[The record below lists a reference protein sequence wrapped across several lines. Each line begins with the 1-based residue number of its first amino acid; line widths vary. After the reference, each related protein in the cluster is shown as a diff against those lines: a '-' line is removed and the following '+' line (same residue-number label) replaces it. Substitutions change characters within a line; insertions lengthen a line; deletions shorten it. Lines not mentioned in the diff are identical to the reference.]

1 MTIINESQA
10 DYHKKI
16 GSCLQQCA
24 PDQRT
29 MNIPEII
36 KLKSLSIRDL
46 AWMIA
51 ILEKPY
57 QYVAIPWRDPLLRKR
72 VDVLHNCFLTKI
84 ERDAAEHAEKDE
96 FKSLPYDVRLTA
108 IHQFMGVTWEMAHD
122 YKGKAITTY
131 MMNFDTEQDSF
142 NTTLIGVITA
152 SGAKKSDTEENYIP
166 IGLPATSSSISK
178 EQRKIWEAMQLPMMP
193 WNIQHNKVVRTE
205 QIMQLLRD
213 ICVEKP
219 LRIDLDKLVKLETIN
234 SYNLAFVIAI
244 CLKGYETRI
253 KVNFSD
259 LTIGSEVLSIHSE
272 MWNILDEEI
281 HRPENKFKYTDDVD
295 MRRDQTFKL
304 LSVSLLPEQARL
316 WIEKKYLDATAS
328 PLHQRAQLPEDL
340 PEKYTDTAVNVAVVQ
355 TILPKKLPDKNSKL
369 NKDKK
374 RALGW
379 ECFLGLKETLQA
391 NGCKIINSLTEV
403 VKKTEASLSFID
415 EFDEEIHITYDSF
428 RHTFK
433 ILLSAYLYDLPIDKK
448 RF

>member
-1 MTIINESQA
+1 MTIINESQT

-36 KLKSLSIRDL
+36 KLQSLSIRDL

-57 QYVAIPWRDPLLRKR
+57 QYVAIPWTDPLLRKR
-72 VDVLHNCFLTKI
+72 VDVLHNCFLKKI

-108 IHQFMGVTWEMAHD
+108 IHQFMGVTWEITYD
-122 YKGKAITTY
+122 YNSKAIPTY
-131 MMNFDTEQDSF
+131 IMNFDTEQDNF

-152 SGAKKSDTEENYIP
+152 SGAKKADTEENYIP
-166 IGLPATSSSISK
+166 IGLPATPSSISA
-178 EQRKIWEAMQLPMMP
+178 EQRKIWEEMQLPMMP

-219 LRIDLDKLVKLETIN
+219 LRIDLDKLIKLETIN

-244 CLKGYETRI
+244 CLKGYEARI

-316 WIEKKYLDATAS
+316 WIEEKYLDATTS
-328 PLHQRAQLPEDL
+328 PQHQQATLPEDL
-340 PEKYTDTAVNVAVVQ
+340 PKKYIDTAVNVAVVQ
-355 TILPKKLPDKNSKL
+355 TILPKHLPDKNKIL
-369 NKDKK
+369 NDSEK

-379 ECFLGLKETLQA
+379 TCFQDLSNSLKA
-391 NGCKIINSLTEV
+391 NGCEIIECITV
-403 VKKTEASLSFID
+403 VAKKVEAYIKFID
-415 EFDEEIHITYDSF
+415 EYGEEISLTYDTF

-433 ILLSAYLYDLPIDKK
+433 KLFLAYRYELPLDKK